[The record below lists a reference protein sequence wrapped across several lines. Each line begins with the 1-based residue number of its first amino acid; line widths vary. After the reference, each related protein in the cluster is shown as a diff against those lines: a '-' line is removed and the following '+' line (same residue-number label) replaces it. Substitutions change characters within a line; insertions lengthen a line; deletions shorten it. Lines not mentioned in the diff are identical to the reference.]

1 MSSAVELIS
10 EKHVSLHI
18 QPEHYDIVGVCLLK
32 AIKDVLGEAATED
45 ILGEWGKAYFFL
57 ADIFRGVEKKKYE
70 EQLEEEGKHL
80 HKRVD

>member
-45 ILGEWGKAYFFL
+45 ILGDWGKAYFFL
-57 ADIFRGVEKKKYE
+57 ADIFRGIEKKKYE
-70 EQLEEEGKHL
+70 EQLEEEGKYC
-80 HKRVD
+80 D